1 MFPSRWCCRQLF
13 VIPALLAPL
22 WSGRHY
28 CAEGLWGA
36 GLRTRSAVTWFPVVR
51 GSGCISAAAT
61 GPGCNQEGSVRKPV
75 LLVPPCP
82 PLGHPDDH
90 VSWDCGPGPCVL
102 RPLRLPI
109 RAPWGVPLCRSQ
121 AATVLSRGTFVG
133 LLVVEGG
140 IRNGFSLP

>member
-51 GSGCISAAAT
+51 DSGCISAAAT
-61 GPGCNQEGSVRKPV
+61 GPGCNQEGNVRKPV

-82 PLGHPDDH
+82 PPGHPDDH
-90 VSWDCGPGPCVL
+90 GSWGCGPVPGPRVPSASPYAHLGMYPCVD
-102 RPLRLPI
+102 LRL
-109 RAPWGVPLCRSQ
+109 RSEQRNLRWVTSCRRDMKW
-121 AATVLSRGTFVG
+121 V
-133 LLVVEGG
+133 
-140 IRNGFSLP
+140 FSTMML